1 MEKSRRGVSFWTVG
15 VLVIFVHIVLLL
27 TGCASSKKER
37 TDSEAGGSAY
47 GRDHQARPADSGND
61 LPYPKFRIA
70 LQRFF
75 VEEITV
81 EAMYAHAQ
89 RDVPLL
95 SREQA
100 KAAMERW
107 IDENRSRLR
116 EKPGQTARC
125 KGGIKTDR
133 VLICGARIG
142 YVFIVDNL
150 RMKTSPVFFIDAVSG
165 DVLYIGTNS
174 SLLTAE
180 EWLADVAPFFY
191 HYEDKRKEALAAQ
204 QHYIDG
210 ALVFSEL
217 PHVVQDGGLRY
228 VAGTVR
234 NTAQKEFGGG
244 HIQFIF
250 YDGLGNKVGF
260 HNTDLLPLKQN
271 ETMAFRLLVTKE
283 DAIFAEFDGVYKKRN
298 TISIELPQF

>member
-1 MEKSRRGVSFWTVG
+1 MVKSRTDFWLWETV
-15 VLVIFVHIVLLL
+15 VFIVFINIALLIA
-27 TGCASSKKER
+27 GCGSSAKDRSASG
-37 TDSEAGGSAY
+37 AGESAP
-47 GRDHQARPADSGND
+47 GRSQKAASADSGND

-70 LQRFF
+70 LQQFF
-75 VEEITV
+75 VEEITL
-81 EAMYAHAQ
+81 EAMYAHVQ

-95 SREQA
+95 SHEQA

-107 IDENRSRLR
+107 IDENRSRLK

-125 KGGIKTDR
+125 KWGIKTDR
-133 VLICGARIG
+133 VLICGARAG

-150 RMKTSPVFFIDAVSG
+150 RMKTSPVFFLDAVSG
-165 DVLYIGTNS
+165 DVFYIGTNS

-180 EWLADVAPFFY
+180 EWLEDVAPFFY
-191 HYEDKRKEALAAQ
+191 HYENKRKEALVAQ

-228 VAGTVR
+228 VAGTIR
-234 NTAQKEFGGG
+234 NTAKKEFGGG

-250 YDGLGNKVGF
+250 FDGLGNKVGF
-260 HNTDLLPLKQN
+260 NNTPILSLKQN
-271 ETMAFRLLVTKE
+271 ESMAFRLLVTKNE
-283 DAIFAEFDGVYKKRN
+283 AVFAEFDGVYKERN
-298 TISIELPQF
+298 TISIELPRF